1 MTGSEPCRSPAED
14 AGRADRIRQ
23 LNDQFRTTFLG
34 GKVMLT
40 PGIQDHAE
48 TALPS
53 LLMQVRKFDRFDA
66 RNDPYAEHDFG
77 GFEWEG
83 ETVFWKI
90 DYYDSDLLMGSPDP
104 ADPAVTTRVLTIML
118 GWEY

>member
-1 MTGSEPCRSPAED
+1 MTGSEPTRSPADD
-14 AGRADRIRQ
+14 AGRAERIRI

-40 PGIQDHAE
+40 QGITNLAASTMPE
-48 TALPS
+48 
-53 LLMQVRKFDRFDA
+53 LLNKVRCFEDFDE